1 LKEFCN
7 TSQRKLNLQ
16 RSSGLEQNFSGI
28 DQKQTF
34 DTNHEGRMSTQEFDG
49 TDPNAGLAQ
58 DDVAASVESL
68 ETDLD
73 DVIDPYRLEVP
84 LAIDDQGH
92 FLAWMDAESRVVPL
106 PSDEARATHDLSD
119 FSTEITQDGF
129 KRFTP
134 KAIDAGEPTAFHPTS
149 AAIDAVFAELEA
161 SAKDYVEPVHEPAPA
176 FEVEAH
182 AETGFSNQT
191 ELETDTNRSEI
202 DPLALEDSFEQV
214 PFDAPALIGEQPLM
228 LEVEAPVEVQAEVQV
243 ESEVR
248 ASMNPAASEFG
259 LENTELEAMLA
270 AISSATES
278 EDTTVENL
286 LEQDRMAVYEMEG
299 VPVTN
304 LSKQLEHHLLEIES
318 ASAPSLKPAI
328 AHTDKTTQTINLPML
343 PATTIM
349 RRHFDATDLI
359 EAQIRLR
366 QALRPLEV
374 SVLALLA
381 RAAER
386 CSLELPGIKS
396 IVLAELAE
404 HGVTVTAEIKAVESF
419 REMLAGIAEGSSG
432 VTADLCVL
440 DIRDLGFSE
449 TILRLAGLHLLL
461 THLSPHPEKPGRLRG
476 TISLCGLED
485 SQVGASFLNQVVSK
499 LEAPI
504 TLMV

>member
-1 LKEFCN
+1 MN
-7 TSQRKLNLQ
+7 
-16 RSSGLEQNFSGI
+16 
-28 DQKQTF
+28 
-34 DTNHEGRMSTQEFDG
+34 TQEFDG
-49 TDPNAGLAQ
+49 TDWNTGSTQ
-58 DDVAASVESL
+58 DDAAASVEAIT
-68 ETDLD
+68 TDLD

-92 FLAWMDAESRVVPL
+92 FLAWMDAESRAVPVA
-106 PSDEARATHDLSD
+106 PSDEARATQDLSD

-134 KAIDAGEPTAFHPTS
+134 KAIDAAEPTAFHPTS

-161 SAKDYVEPVHEPAPA
+161 SAKDYVEPAHEQPPVL
-176 FEVEAH
+176 EVEAH
-182 AETGFSNQT
+182 AESEFNNQV
-191 ELETDTNRSEI
+191 ELKMNANRPEI

-228 LEVEAPVEVQAEVQV
+228 LEVEVQAEVQV

-248 ASMNPAASEFG
+248 ASMNPAVSEFG
-259 LENTELEAMLA
+259 LENIELEAMLA
-270 AISSATES
+270 AINSATES
-278 EDTTVENL
+278 QDTTSQDTTSQDTTSQDISTESS
-286 LEQDRMAVYEMEG
+286 LEQDHKTVYEMEG

-304 LSKQLEHHLLEIES
+304 LSKQLEHHIPETSTEITKPAVAQIDES
-318 ASAPSLKPAI
+318 AES
-328 AHTDKTTQTINLPML
+328 INLPML

-349 RRHFDATDLI
+349 RRHFDATALI
-359 EAQIRLR
+359 EAQMRLQ
-366 QALRPLEV
+366 QALCPLEV

-386 CSLELPGIKS
+386 CLLELPNIKS
-396 IVLAELAE
+396 IVLAELTE
-404 HGVTVTAEIKAVESF
+404 HGVAITAEVKAVESF

-432 VTADLCVL
+432 VTGDFCVL

-449 TILRLAGLHLLL
+449 TILRLAGPHLLL
-461 THLSPHPEKPGRLRG
+461 THLSPHPEQPDRMCG
-476 TISLCGLED
+476 TISLYGLEHA
-485 SQVGASFLNQVVSK
+485 QAGASFLDQVVSK

>member
-1 LKEFCN
+1 
-7 TSQRKLNLQ
+7 
-16 RSSGLEQNFSGI
+16 
-28 DQKQTF
+28 
-34 DTNHEGRMSTQEFDG
+34 MSTQGFDG
-49 TDPNAGLAQ
+49 TDWNTGSAQ
-58 DDVAASVESL
+58 DDAAVSVEAIT
-68 ETDLD
+68 TDLD
-73 DVIDPYRLEVP
+73 DVIDPYNLEVP

-92 FLAWMDAESRVVPL
+92 FLAWMDAESRVAPL
-106 PSDEARATHDLSD
+106 PSDQARATQDLGD

-134 KAIDAGEPTAFHPTS
+134 KAVDAVEPTAFHPTS

-161 SAKDYVEPVHEPAPA
+161 SAKDYVEPAHEPAPVL
-176 FEVEAH
+176 EVEAH
-182 AETGFSNQT
+182 AETGLNNQT
-191 ELETDTNRSEI
+191 ELEMEARKPEI

-214 PFDAPALIGEQPLM
+214 PFDAPALIGEQPVI
-228 LEVEAPVEVQAEVQV
+228 LEVEAPVEVQAEIPV
-243 ESEVR
+243 ETEVR
-248 ASMNPAASEFG
+248 ASMNPAVSEFG

-270 AISSATES
+270 AIDSATES
-278 EDTTVENL
+278 QDTTVANS
-286 LEQDRMAVYEMEG
+286 LEQDHMAVYEMEG

-304 LSKQLEHHLLEIES
+304 LSKQLEHHMLEISAAITEPAVAHMDES
-318 ASAPSLKPAI
+318 TAI
-328 AHTDKTTQTINLPML
+328 INLPML
-343 PATTIM
+343 PATTVM

-359 EAQIRLR
+359 EAQIRLQ

-396 IVLAELAE
+396 IALAELTE
-404 HGVTVTAEIKAVESF
+404 HGVAVNAEVKSVESF
-419 REMLAGIAEGSSG
+419 REVLAGIAEGSSG

-461 THLSPHPEKPGRLRG
+461 IQLSPHPEKPGRLRG
-476 TISLCGLED
+476 TISLCGLEH
-485 SQVGASFLNQVVSK
+485 SQAGASFLDQVVSK

>member
-1 LKEFCN
+1 
-7 TSQRKLNLQ
+7 
-16 RSSGLEQNFSGI
+16 
-28 DQKQTF
+28 
-34 DTNHEGRMSTQEFDG
+34 MSTQGFDG
-49 TDPNAGLAQ
+49 TDWHTG
-58 DDVAASVESL
+58 DDAAASVEAIT
-68 ETDLD
+68 TDLD

-92 FLAWMDAESRVVPL
+92 FLAWMDAESRVAPL
-106 PSDEARATHDLSD
+106 PSDEAREIQDLSD

-134 KAIDAGEPTAFHPTS
+134 KSIDAGEPTAFHPTS

-161 SAKDYVEPVHEPAPA
+161 SAKDYVEPAHEQSSALQ
-176 FEVEAH
+176 VEAH
-182 AETGFSNQT
+182 TESESNNQV
-191 ELETDTNRSEI
+191 ELETDAQRSEI
-202 DPLALEDSFEQV
+202 DPLALEDSFEEV
-214 PFDAPALIGEQPLM
+214 AFDAPTSM
-228 LEVEAPVEVQAEVQV
+228 LEIEVEVQAEVQV
-243 ESEVR
+243 ETEVR
-248 ASMNPAASEFG
+248 ASMNPAVSEFG

-270 AISSATES
+270 AINSATES
-278 EDTTVENL
+278 QDTTVENL

-304 LSKQLEHHLLEIES
+304 LSKQLEHHMLEIES
-318 ASAPSLKPAI
+318 ASAPSLEPAI
-328 AHTDKTTQTINLPML
+328 AHMDESTAIINLPML

-359 EAQIRLR
+359 EAQMRLQ

-374 SVLALLA
+374 SSLALLA

-396 IVLAELAE
+396 IVLAELTE
-404 HGVTVTAEIKAVESF
+404 HGVAVTAEIKAVESF

-432 VTADLCVL
+432 VTGDLCVL

-449 TILRLAGLHLLL
+449 TILRLSGPHLLL
-461 THLSPHPEKPGRLRG
+461 TQLSPHPDKPGRTRG
-476 TISLCGLED
+476 TVSLCGLEH

>member
-1 LKEFCN
+1 
-7 TSQRKLNLQ
+7 
-16 RSSGLEQNFSGI
+16 
-28 DQKQTF
+28 
-34 DTNHEGRMSTQEFDG
+34 MSTQGFDG
-49 TDPNAGLAQ
+49 TDWNTGSTQ
-58 DDVAASVESL
+58 EDAAAFVEAIT
-68 ETDLD
+68 TDLD

-92 FLAWMDAESRVVPL
+92 FLAWMDAESCVAPRPT
-106 PSDEARATHDLSD
+106 DEARATQDLSD

-134 KAIDAGEPTAFHPTS
+134 KAIDAAEPTAFHPTS

-161 SAKDYVEPVHEPAPA
+161 SAKDYVEPAHEPAHESTHEHAPA
-176 FEVEAH
+176 LEVVAH
-182 AETGFSNQT
+182 AETGLNNQT
-191 ELETDTNRSEI
+191 ELEMDAQRPEI

-214 PFDAPALIGEQPLM
+214 PFDAPAMM
-228 LEVEAPVEVQAEVQV
+228 LEVEAQVEVEDQSKAQV
-243 ESEVR
+243 ETEVR
-248 ASMNPAASEFG
+248 ASMNPAVSEFG
-259 LENTELEAMLA
+259 FENTELEAMLA
-270 AISSATES
+270 AINSATES
-278 EDTTVENL
+278 EDTTAENS
-286 LEQDRMAVYEMEG
+286 LEQDQMVVYEMEG

-304 LSKQLEHHLLEIES
+304 LSKQLEHHMLEIS
-318 ASAPSLKPAI
+318 AVVTEPAV
-328 AHTDKTTQTINLPML
+328 AQMNETTQTINLPML

-359 EAQIRLR
+359 EAQMRLQ

-396 IVLAELAE
+396 IALAELTE
-404 HGVTVTAEIKAVESF
+404 HGVAVTAEIKAVESF
-419 REMLAGIAEGSSG
+419 REVLAGIAEGSSG
-432 VTADLCVL
+432 MTADLCVL

-461 THLSPHPEKPGRLRG
+461 THLSPHPEKPGRMRG
-476 TISLCGLED
+476 TISLCGLEHA
-485 SQVGASFLNQVVSK
+485 QAGVAFLDQVVSK

>member
-1 LKEFCN
+1 
-7 TSQRKLNLQ
+7 
-16 RSSGLEQNFSGI
+16 
-28 DQKQTF
+28 
-34 DTNHEGRMSTQEFDG
+34 MSTQEFDG
-49 TDPNAGLAQ
+49 TDPNTGLAH
-58 DDVAASVESL
+58 DDAVASVEAIT
-68 ETDLD
+68 TDLD

-92 FLAWMDAESRVVPL
+92 FLAWMDAESRVAPVPS
-106 PSDEARATHDLSD
+106 SDEARADLSD
-119 FSTEITQDGF
+119 FSSEITQDGF

-134 KAIDAGEPTAFHPTS
+134 KAIEAAEPTAFHPTS

-161 SAKDYVEPVHEPAPA
+161 SAKDYVEPAHEPAPLL
-176 FEVEAH
+176 EVEAH
-182 AETGFSNQT
+182 AETGLNNQT
-191 ELETDTNRSEI
+191 ELEMDAQRTEI

-214 PFDAPALIGEQPLM
+214 PFDAPALIGEQPVI
-228 LEVEAPVEVQAEVQV
+228 LEVEAPVEVEAQAEVPV
-243 ESEVR
+243 EAR
-248 ASMNPAASEFG
+248 ANLNPAVSEFG

-270 AISSATES
+270 AINSATES
-278 EDTTVENL
+278 QDTTIENS
-286 LEQDRMAVYEMEG
+286 LEQDQITVYEMEG

-304 LSKQLEHHLLEIES
+304 LSKQLEHHMLEIES
-318 ASAPSLKPAI
+318 VSAPSLEPAI
-328 AHTDKTTQTINLPML
+328 VHMDETTGIINLPML

-359 EAQIRLR
+359 EAQMRLQ

-404 HGVTVTAEIKAVESF
+404 HGVTVTAEIKSVESF
-419 REMLAGIAEGSSG
+419 REVLAGIAEGSSG
-432 VTADLCVL
+432 VNGDLCVL

-449 TILRLAGLHLLL
+449 TILRFAGPHLLL
-461 THLSPHPEKPGRLRG
+461 THLAPHPEKLGRTRG
-476 TISLCGLED
+476 TISLCGLEH
-485 SQVGASFLNQVVSK
+485 SQVGASFLDQVVSK

>member
-1 LKEFCN
+1 MN
-7 TSQRKLNLQ
+7 
-16 RSSGLEQNFSGI
+16 
-28 DQKQTF
+28 
-34 DTNHEGRMSTQEFDG
+34 TQEFDG
-49 TDPNAGLAQ
+49 TDPNTGLAH
-58 DDVAASVESL
+58 DDAAASVEAIT
-68 ETDLD
+68 TDLD

-92 FLAWMDAESRVVPL
+92 FLAWMDAENRVAPL
-106 PSDEARATHDLSD
+106 PSDEARATQDLSD

-134 KAIDAGEPTAFHPTS
+134 KAIDAAEPTAFHPTS

-161 SAKDYVEPVHEPAPA
+161 SAKDYVEPAHEPAPVL
-176 FEVEAH
+176 EVEAH
-182 AETGFSNQT
+182 AETGFGNQN
-191 ELETDTNRSEI
+191 ELKIDSRKPEI
-202 DPLALEDSFEQV
+202 DPLALENSFEQV

-228 LEVEAPVEVQAEVQV
+228 LEIEAPVEVQAEVEV
-243 ESEVR
+243 ETEVR
-248 ASMNPAASEFG
+248 ASMNPAVSEFG

-270 AISSATES
+270 AINSGTES
-278 EDTTVENL
+278 QDTTVENF
-286 LEQDRMAVYEMEG
+286 LEQGDMAVYEMEG

-318 ASAPSLKPAI
+318 ASAPSLEPAI
-328 AHTDKTTQTINLPML
+328 AHMDESTAIINLPML

-349 RRHFDATDLI
+349 RGHFDATDLI
-359 EAQIRLR
+359 EAQMRLQ

-386 CSLELPGIKS
+386 CSFELPGIKK
-396 IVLAELAE
+396 IALAELTE
-404 HGVTVTAEIKAVESF
+404 HGVAVTAEIKAVESF
-419 REMLAGIAEGSSG
+419 REVLAGITEGSSG
-432 VTADLCVL
+432 MTADLCVL

-449 TILRLAGLHLLL
+449 TILRLTGPHLLL
-461 THLSPHPEKPGRLRG
+461 THLSPHPDKPGRTRG
-476 TISLCGLED
+476 TISLCGLEH
-485 SQVGASFLNQVVSK
+485 SQVGASFLDQVVSK

>member
-7 TSQRKLNLQ
+7 TPQSKLNLQ
-16 RSSGLEQNFSGI
+16 QNSGLEQNFSGI

-34 DTNHEGRMSTQEFDG
+34 DTNHEGRMSTREFDG

-58 DDVAASVESL
+58 EDVAASVESI
-68 ETDLD
+68 ETDLE

-92 FLAWMDAESRVVPL
+92 FLAWMDAESRVAPL

-119 FSTEITQDGF
+119 FSMEITQDGF

-134 KAIDAGEPTAFHPTS
+134 KAVDAAEPTSFHPTS

-191 ELETDTNRSEI
+191 ELEMDVQRPEI

-214 PFDAPALIGEQPLM
+214 PFDAPLLSEQPLM

-248 ASMNPAASEFG
+248 ASMNPAVSEFG

-286 LEQDRMAVYEMEG
+286 LEQDHMAVYEMEG

-318 ASAPSLKPAI
+318 ASAPSLEPAI
-328 AHTDKTTQTINLPML
+328 AHMDETTGIINLPML
-343 PATTIM
+343 PATTVM

-359 EAQIRLR
+359 EAQIRL
-366 QALRPLEV
+366 QQTLRPLEV

-419 REMLAGIAEGSSG
+419 REMLAGIAEGSSR
-432 VTADLCVL
+432 VTGDLCVL

-449 TILRLAGLHLLL
+449 TILRLAGPHLLL
-461 THLSPHPEKPGRLRG
+461 THLVPHLENPGRTRG
-476 TISLCGLED
+476 TISLYGLEH
-485 SQVGASFLNQVVSK
+485 SQDGASFLDQVVSK